1 MFHYVK
7 LFLNGMS
14 FETYIFFLFM
24 VELTTNKTDCHDLT
38 ESGVKYQKPI
48 HQS

>member
-7 LFLNGMS
+7 LFLNGML

-24 VELTTNKTDCHDLT
+24 VELTTNKTDDLT

-48 HQS
+48 HQY